1 MRFSNPAQPPPL
13 TARKTKPDA
22 SYSAGLPRRR
32 YTAEREGVQPNDRR
46 ARRAL
51 SSSSASEAGTMIP
64 GLLSFRQEFLR
75 TGINKRDGLA
85 PGQADHE
92 LKLQTVKERIP

>member
-1 MRFSNPAQPPPL
+1 
-13 TARKTKPDA
+13 
-22 SYSAGLPRRR
+22 
-32 YTAEREGVQPNDRR
+32 
-46 ARRAL
+46 
-51 SSSSASEAGTMIP
+51 MIP

-85 PGQADHE
+85 PGQADHG